1 MRLKLFWTLILVA
14 LGCSPA
20 FAGERISLAASPE
33 LAILLDLDLLRL
45 EALGGSV
52 LTHPARPTIVQ
63 VREFKA
69 RGGVD
74 ENLCADGTEKRYAR
88 VVHGW
93 RQSTITLN
101 AELLRLAFSTDTTF
115 PCKHG
120 SFRQFLTATL
130 WHELGHVWDRAE
142 GISATDAF
150 DALMG
155 SQAAL
160 TTSPDAYERKNLRE
174 ALAVNLE
181 WYLLDEAFACRR
193 PALQKFLRERLGFT
207 PYQDSCDLNWNVF
220 TQSAFPEDHNT
231 RAVSIDPSRV
241 YEIHYLFAGKGE
253 ALMSRWGHSMLRLVV
268 CAPHRSTPGPECLND
283 VSHHV
288 VISYR
293 ASIDSNQIS
302 YLDGLSGKYP
312 SLLYLYRF
320 QEILQ
325 EYTKLELRELHSLR
339 LPLSDD
345 ERDTFLRITLER
357 FWGYQGKYRFVTNN
371 CGTEALRHL
380 IATDDATYGDLSSLT
395 PLKLYRELT
404 RLSEVVTS
412 YPSQRDQLIGAFER
426 LAQAGVTAFQEFS
439 DFDAAAA
446 TQRLAGYRALT
457 RRLPRSLLVD
467 LHYLERYVS
476 AKTQLRMLKHA
487 KVPESYQLLVR
498 KPWEI
503 VRDAYGVP
511 SLESFGQQL
520 TSYRKARAQLSIPTL
535 EDLFPATTFPQ
546 DRKEI
551 QALKDIADLI
561 QQRFHDLDQET
572 L

>member
-14 LGCSPA
+14 LGCTHA
-20 FAGERISLAASPE
+20 FAGERVSLAASPE

-63 VREFKA
+63 VRELKA

-93 RQSTITLN
+93 RHSTITLN

-142 GISATDAF
+142 GISATPAF
-150 DALMG
+150 NALLG

-193 PALQKFLRERLGFT
+193 PALQKFLSERLGFT
-207 PYQDSCDLNWNVF
+207 PYQESCDLNWNVF
-220 TQSAFPEDHNT
+220 TQSAYPEDHNT
-231 RAVSIDPSRV
+231 RAVSIDPARV

-268 CAPHRSTPGPECLND
+268 CAPHRSTPGPECLSD
-283 VSHHV
+283 VSHHL

-293 ASIDSNQIS
+293 ASIDTAQIN

-339 LPLSDD
+339 LPLSED

-395 PLKLYRELT
+395 PLKLYRELSGMSGT
-404 RLSEVVTS
+404 VTS
-412 YPSQRDQLIGAFER
+412 YPSQHEQLMMAFER
-426 LAQAGVTAFQEFS
+426 VSKAGVTSFKEFTE
-439 DFDAAAA
+439 FAKAPAH
-446 TQRLAGYRALT
+446 QRLAEYRTITRPLT
-457 RRLPRSLLVD
+457 RALLVD
-467 LHYLERYVS
+467 LNYLERYVS
-476 AKTQLRMLKHA
+476 AKTQLSLLKEA
-487 KVPESYQLLVR
+487 KIPETYQLLVR

-503 VRDAYGVP
+503 VRDVYGVP
-511 SLESFGQQL
+511 SLESFDQQL
-520 TSYRKARAQLSIPTL
+520 NSYRRDRAQIPLPTL
-535 EDLFPATTFPQ
+535 EDLFPANSYQ
-546 DRKEI
+546 QERKEI
-551 QALKDIADLI
+551 QALKDLSHFI

>member
-1 MRLKLFWTLILVA
+1 MRLKILWTLILVA
-14 LGCSPA
+14 LGCSPT
-20 FAGERISLAASPE
+20 FARERISLAASPE

-52 LTHPARPTIVQ
+52 LTHPVRPTIVQ

-93 RQSTITLN
+93 RHSTITLN

-130 WHELGHVWDRAE
+130 WHELGHVWDRTE
-142 GISATDAF
+142 GISATSAF

-193 PALQKFLRERLGFT
+193 PALQKFLSERLGFT
-207 PYQDSCDLNWNVF
+207 PYQESCDLNWNVF
-220 TQSAFPEDHNT
+220 TQSAYPEDHNT
-231 RAVSIDPSRV
+231 RAVSIDPARV

-268 CAPHRSTPGPECLND
+268 CAPHRSTPGPECLSD
-283 VSHHV
+283 VSHHL

-293 ASIDSNQIS
+293 ASIDTAQIN

-339 LPLSDD
+339 LPLSED

-395 PLKLYRELT
+395 PLKLYRELSGMSGT
-404 RLSEVVTS
+404 VTS
-412 YPSQRDQLIGAFER
+412 YPSQHEQLMMAFER
-426 LAQAGVTAFQEFS
+426 VSKAGVTSFKEFTE
-439 DFDAAAA
+439 FAKAPAH
-446 TQRLAGYRALT
+446 QRLAEYRTITRPLT
-457 RRLPRSLLVD
+457 RALLVD
-467 LHYLERYVS
+467 LNYLERYVS
-476 AKTQLRMLKHA
+476 AKTQLSLLKEA
-487 KVPESYQLLVR
+487 KIPETYQLLVR

-511 SLESFGQQL
+511 SLESFDQQL
-520 TSYRKARAQLSIPTL
+520 NSYRRDRAQIPLPTL
-535 EDLFPATTFPQ
+535 EDLFPANSYQ
-546 DRKEI
+546 QERKEI
-551 QALKDIADLI
+551 QALKDLSHFI

>member
-1 MRLKLFWTLILVA
+1 M
-14 LGCSPA
+14 
-20 FAGERISLAASPE
+20 FAGERVSLAASPE

-93 RQSTITLN
+93 RHSTITLN

-142 GISATDAF
+142 GISATPAF
-150 DALMG
+150 NALLG

-193 PALQKFLRERLGFT
+193 PALQKFLSERLGFT
-207 PYQDSCDLNWNVF
+207 PYQESCDLNWNVL
-220 TQSAFPEDHNT
+220 TQSAYPEDHNT
-231 RAVSIDPSRV
+231 RAVSIDPARV

-268 CAPHRSTPGPECLND
+268 CAPHRSTPGPECLSD
-283 VSHHV
+283 VSHHL

-293 ASIDSNQIS
+293 ASIGTAQIN

-339 LPLSDD
+339 LPLSED

-380 IATDDATYGDLSSLT
+380 IATDDTTYGDLSSLT
-395 PLKLYRELT
+395 PLKLYRELSGMSGT
-404 RLSEVVTS
+404 VTS
-412 YPSQRDQLIGAFER
+412 YPSQHEQLMMAFER
-426 LAQAGVTAFQEFS
+426 VSKAGVTSFKEFTE
-439 DFDAAAA
+439 FAKAPAH
-446 TQRLAGYRALT
+446 QRLAEYRTLT
-457 RRLPRSLLVD
+457 RPLTRALLVD
-467 LHYLERYVS
+467 LNYLERYVS
-476 AKTQLRMLKHA
+476 AKTQLSLLKEA
-487 KVPESYQLLVR
+487 KIPETYQLLVR

-503 VRDAYGVP
+503 VRDVYGVP
-511 SLESFGQQL
+511 SLESFDQQL
-520 TSYRKARAQLSIPTL
+520 NSYRRDRAQIPLPTL
-535 EDLFPATTFPQ
+535 EDLFPANSYQ
-546 DRKEI
+546 QERKEI
-551 QALKDIADLI
+551 QALKDLSHFI